1 MATLTKTEQLLLDR
15 AAEYGGRYS
24 ISTLY
29 GRGPYGGRVSG
40 GLRERNALFKLER
53 AGLIE
58 ITDRQPWSDY
68 NRGYCQSGN
77 VIAYR
82 LVKPTV

>member
-1 MATLTKTEQLLLDR
+1 MSVLTKTEQLLLDR
-15 AAEYGGRYS
+15 AARSGGRS
-24 ISTLY
+24 CVITAY
-29 GRGPYGGRVSG
+29 GRGPYGGRVTG
-40 GLRERNALFKLER
+40 GKRERNALLKLES

-77 VIAYR
+77 SIVYR
-82 LVKPTV
+82 LVASSI